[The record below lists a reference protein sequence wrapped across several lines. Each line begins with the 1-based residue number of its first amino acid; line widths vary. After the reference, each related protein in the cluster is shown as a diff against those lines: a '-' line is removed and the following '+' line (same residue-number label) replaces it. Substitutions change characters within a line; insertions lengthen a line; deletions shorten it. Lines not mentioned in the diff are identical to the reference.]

1 MLLSINIIIKW
12 RQTVPMRKSIVQ
24 KSFTIKE
31 EWMKTTEDEV
41 QKVKNRNRTKGTM
54 RAELFNLAT

>member
-31 EWMKTTEDEV
+31 EWMKTTEDAV